1 MTLGSPSAIVFRR
14 HTFLSAVA
22 FGFSAIVIAI
32 IVSCTVILLYGVH
45 LAGEKSERVIT
56 LAQSAIRGLP
66 EFTDS
71 LPPVFSDMLNDRR
84 QPDYSGSLAI
94 TAKLV
99 PGPDSDDGARTAIEV
114 INNGD
119 EVVSVLSLR
128 IIMLDKEGRLLRE
141 SHEWAA
147 TPFAT
152 DGEWRGPIMPG
163 SRRYF
168 TGSRYYTRDMN
179 SLADVKTEVE
189 ITELRLWNGPQEP
202 PATVHQLR
210 REHTVPV
217 ATPAELPG
225 NG

>member
-1 MTLGSPSAIVFRR
+1 MTLGSPSPIVFRK
-14 HTFLSAVA
+14 HTFLSAA
-22 FGFSAIVIAI
+22 ALGFSAIVIAV

-66 EFTDS
+66 EFADS

-84 QPDYSGSLAI
+84 QPDYARELVI
-94 TAKLV
+94 TAKLTSA
-99 PGPDSDDGARTAIEV
+99 PGSHATTRTAIEV
-114 INNGD
+114 TNNGK

-128 IIMLDKEGRLLRE
+128 IIILDKEGRLLRE

-168 TGSRYYTRDMN
+168 AGSRYYTRDVDA
-179 SLADVKTEVE
+179 LDDVKTEVE
-189 ITELRLWNGPQEP
+189 ITELRIWNGPQTA
-202 PATVHQLR
+202 PATAHQPPDANSASACQPTDSSR
-210 REHTVPV
+210 
-217 ATPAELPG
+217 

>member
-1 MTLGSPSAIVFRR
+1 MTLGSPSPIIFRK
-14 HTFLSAVA
+14 HTFLSAA
-22 FGFSAIVIAI
+22 ALGFSAIVIAV

-66 EFTDS
+66 EFADS

-84 QPDYSGSLAI
+84 QPDYCHSLAI
-94 TAKLV
+94 TAKLTSA
-99 PGPDSDDGARTAIEV
+99 PGSHDGARTAIEV
-114 INNGD
+114 VNNGK

-128 IIMLDKEGRLLRE
+128 IIMLDKDGRLLGE
-141 SHEWAA
+141 SQEWAA

-163 SRRYF
+163 ARRYF
-168 TGSRYYTRDMN
+168 AGSRCWTRDVD
-179 SLADVKTEVE
+179 SLDDVSTEVE
-189 ITELRLWNGPQEP
+189 ITELRIWNGPQNAPATAHQPRHEPDMPTPVPAEP
-202 PATVHQLR
+202 PS
-210 REHTVPV
+210 
-217 ATPAELPG
+217 